1 LLPPKQTFDPPE
13 RELLALLR
21 ELGDSQK
28 RSLLDF
34 GRFLAQQAETPGQS
48 GEQVPAK
55 PLGLPRPEDEKVVA
69 AIRRLAQNYP
79 MLNRDTLLHETSSL
93 MTAHVM
99 HGRDAVEVID
109 QLEKLF
115 HGAYQAHC
123 NKGD

>member
-1 LLPPKQTFDPPE
+1 MLPPKQTLDPPE

-34 GRFLAQQAETPGQS
+34 GRFLAQQTETPDQACK
-48 GEQVPAK
+48 QVPAK
-55 PLGLPRPEDEKVVA
+55 PLGLSRPEGEKVVA

-109 QLEKLF
+109 KLEELF
-115 HGAYQAHC
+115 HGAYQAQR